1 MKSWTDAS
9 SGYNSRISALESAED
24 NSGFTYAG
32 SYSTWAKLYLPE
44 NTPCSSGS
52 KAMGKIVI
60 NATTETY
67 YTSSYITIFDNSYFN
82 IWYIRNASSTQYYFS
97 NSILFIS
104 SKYSSSNG
112 YSIIVGY
119 YYGQEEK
126 TINLNSMN
134 GSYLIDMIR
143 N

>member
-1 MKSWTDAS
+1 
-9 SGYNSRISALESAED
+9 
-24 NSGFTYAG
+24 
-32 SYSTWAKLYLPE
+32 
-44 NTPCSSGS
+44 
-52 KAMGKIVI
+52 MGKIVI

-67 YTSSYITIFDNSYFN
+67 YASSYITIFDNSYFN
-82 IWYIRNASSTQYYFS
+82 IWYLRNASSTQYYFS

-126 TINLNSMN
+126 IINLNSMN